1 MLTRWAGPR
10 PSRLGELLPFDADA
24 MHSRFGGDAE
34 LKDVAL
40 TTFRH
45 ATPELLERLRIALV
59 MENRPQL
66 KLLAHS
72 AKGGGSMVAA
82 ERYAAT
88 AAVLEE
94 RAPDAPIEE
103 LRGLVEDLQAAFDR
117 FAEAVGPLTAR

>member
-1 MLTRWAGPR
+1 
-10 PSRLGELLPFDADA
+10 
-24 MHSRFGGDAE
+24 
-34 LKDVAL
+34 
-40 TTFRH
+40 
-45 ATPELLERLRIALV
+45 
-59 MENRPQL
+59 
-66 KLLAHS
+66 
-72 AKGGGSMVAA
+72 MVAA